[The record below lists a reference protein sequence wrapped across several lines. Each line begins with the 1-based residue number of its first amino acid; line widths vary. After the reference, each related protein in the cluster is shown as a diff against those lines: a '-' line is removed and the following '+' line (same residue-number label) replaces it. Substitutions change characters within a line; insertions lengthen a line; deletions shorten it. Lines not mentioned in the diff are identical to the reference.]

1 MLRRSTFREIGQ
13 SLGRYLAILAI
24 VALGVGFFSGLKV
37 TKADMVSTTNGYLQ
51 EHKFFDY
58 ELISTLGFDDD
69 SVASVA
75 EDAHVRT
82 AEGAVSADAIVN
94 VAAEGE
100 NVYHAMTV
108 TKTVNTLKLT
118 AGRMPESADEC
129 VLDAKAQTKQVLG
142 KYLTVSDANSSDTA
156 KLFKYRKY
164 KVVGLVDSP
173 LYLNFQRGATSL
185 GNGSVTG
192 FFCIPKTGFAADAYT
207 EIYVRLK
214 KSGVIYSEEYKS
226 AVSDAKSAMK
236 AAAKAATAARYDGIV
251 SAAKAKLAEQQKKYE
266 DGYASYLAEKK
277 AAYAKLNSAA
287 AKIDEG
293 ERELDRNQSALAAQK
308 KTLTESQA
316 KIAAGLEQTTAAWT
330 ALEEQK
336 PGMTAEQ
343 IATAEAQLTEQEQT
357 LRAQQAAVEAGLA
370 KVSSG
375 EQQLTSSRKTL
386 AANRASLKSS
396 RSQADSKF
404 AAAAKT
410 LEEGRAAL
418 EKAENRVEKL
428 KRGSSYAFTRSINTG
443 YVSFDSDSSI
453 VNGIARVFPVFF
465 FMVAALV
472 CMTTMTRMVEE
483 QRSQIGVLKALGYSN
498 RKVMGKY
505 LFYSGSAASVGAV
518 LGFFA
523 GCRLFPVVIWKAYG
537 MMYSFEDHVAY
548 LIDWKLGAVS
558 LAVALICSMG
568 ATWFSCAEDFRV
580 APAELIRPKAPK
592 SGKRILLERISPL
605 WNRIGF
611 LHKVSLRNIFR
622 YKKRFFMMVLGICGC
637 TALLIAGFGI
647 NDTIK
652 DIANLQFREI
662 DLYDYSVTFDK
673 NMTAA
678 DQTGFLKYSG
688 DDVKDAL
695 FVHASSVT
703 LVKGG
708 KQKSISLIASDG
720 ETFGKFISLHS
731 GREKIAFPGDGEA
744 VICKKLSNQ
753 YHLKKGQQIT
763 LRDKNYHTMKVR
775 ISGICDNYVNDFLY
789 LSTGTYASGFGTA
802 PSFKLAYVIAS
813 GSSSSVVHKAAA
825 QSAGYRDAAATSVN
839 SDVRDLVNNMMQSLN
854 AVIVLVVLCAGA
866 LAFIVIYNLTNI
878 NITERIREIATIK
891 VLGFYHKETM
901 AYVFRENLF
910 MTAISAL
917 VGIPLGK
924 VFLTFVMS
932 QINVDLI
939 YFSLRITPRSY
950 VLSVILTFVFA
961 VIVGIPMSGKLR
973 RVSMTESLKSV
984 E

>member
-37 TKADMVSTTNGYLQ
+37 TKADMVSTTDDYLHH
-51 EHKFFDY
+51 HKFYDY
-58 ELISTLGFDDD
+58 QLISTLGFDDD
-69 SVASVA
+69 SVAAVA
-75 EDAHVRT
+75 KNARVR
-82 AEGAVSADAIVN
+82 
-94 VAAEGE
+94 AAEGSVSTDVLAE
-100 NVYHAMTV
+100 AGKTGDGVYRAMTV
-108 TKTVNTLKLT
+108 TKSVNTLKLT
-118 AGRMPESADEC
+118 AGRMPKSADEC
-129 VLDAKAQTKQVLG
+129 VLDAKNQKKEILG
-142 KYLTVSDANSSDTA
+142 SFLTISADNEAGTT
-156 KLFKYRKY
+156 KLFRYQKY
-164 KVVGLVDSP
+164 KIVGLADSP

-185 GNGSVTG
+185 GNGSVAG
-192 FFCIPKTGFAADAYT
+192 FFCVPKDGMTAEAYT

-214 KSGVIYSEEYKS
+214 QGGKIYSDDYKA
-226 AVSDAKSAMK
+226 AVSAAKSDMK
-236 AAAKAATAARYDGIV
+236 AAAKAAASARYDGIV
-251 SAAKAKLAEQQKKYE
+251 SDAKAKLAAQQKEYD
-266 DGYASYLAEKK
+266 DGYQSYLAEKK
-277 AAYAKLNSAA
+277 SAYAKLDSAA
-287 AKIDEG
+287 AKIADG
-293 ERELDRNQSALAAQK
+293 ERKLENTRSSLTAQK
-308 KTLTESQA
+308 KTLTESKA
-316 KIAAGLEQTTAAWT
+316 GIAAGLEQTRAAWA
-330 ALEEQK
+330 ALEAQK

-343 IATAEAQLTEQEQT
+343 IAAAEAQLTAQEQT
-357 LRAQQAAVEAGLA
+357 LRTQQTAVETGLA
-370 KVSSG
+370 KIAAG
-375 EQQLTSSRKTL
+375 EEQLTTSRKTL
-386 AANRASLKSS
+386 AANRVNLKNS
-396 RSQADSKF
+396 RAQADAKF

-410 LEEGRAAL
+410 LAAGKAAL
-418 EKAENRVEKL
+418 EQAENKVDKL

-483 QRSQIGVLKALGYSN
+483 QRGQIGVLKALGYSN

-523 GCRLFPVVIWKAYG
+523 GCKLFPMVIWRAYG
-537 MMYSFEDHVAY
+537 MMYNFEPHVAY

-558 LAVALICSMG
+558 LTVALICSMG
-568 ATWFSCAEDFRV
+568 ATWVSCAEDFRV

-592 SGKRILLERISPL
+592 TGKRILLERMPLL
-605 WNRIGF
+605 WNHIGF

-652 DIANLQFREI
+652 DIANLQFEEI
-662 DLYDYSVTFDK
+662 DRYDYSVTFDK

-678 DQTGFLKYSG
+678 DQNRFLKYGG
-688 DDVKDAL
+688 DGVKDAL
-695 FVHASSVT
+695 FAHSSSVT

-708 KQKSISLIASDG
+708 KERSISLVAAEG
-720 ETFGKFISLHS
+720 GQFEKFISLHD
-731 GREKIAFPGDGEA
+731 GKTNIAFPGSGEA

-753 YHLKKGQQIT
+753 YHLKKGDRIT

-775 ISGICDNYVNDFLY
+775 ISAVCDNYVNDFLY
-789 LSTGTYASGFGTA
+789 LSTGTYAKGFGVQPA
-802 PSFKLAYVIAS
+802 IKLAYVIAD
-813 GSSSSVVHKAAA
+813 GSSDAAVHKTAAR
-825 QSAGYRDAAATSVN
+825 SAGYRDAAAVTVN

-910 MTAISAL
+910 MTGISAL

-924 VFLTFVMS
+924 VFLTFIMS

-939 YFSLRITPRSY
+939 YFSMRITPQSY
-950 VLSVILTFVFA
+950 ALAVLLTFVFA

-973 RVSMTESLKSV
+973 KVSMTESLKSV